1 MGDVPLLYAGDHGTR
16 PQKGSKSMR
25 CALLLEDHNAFRE
38 SLALLLSHEAN
49 IEMVAQASS
58 VEEARAIVLEELDH
72 IDVVVT
78 ELVLVN
84 GSAQEFLKS
93 LRQADGDASV
103 LVLTVIRDR
112 DSHEMALKLGAAEVM
127 TKDASLEQIVATI
140 KKLGSD

>member
-1 MGDVPLLYAGDHGTR
+1 
-16 PQKGSKSMR
+16 MR

-38 SLALLLSHEAN
+38 SLALLLSHESN

-58 VEEARAIVLEELDH
+58 VEEGRAIVLKELDH

-78 ELVLVN
+78 ELVLAN
-84 GSAQEFLKS
+84 GSATEFLKS
-93 LRQADGDASV
+93 LRQSDGGVSV

-112 DSHEMALKLGAAEVM
+112 DSHEMALKLGAAEVL
-127 TKDASLEQIVATI
+127 TKDVPLEQIVATI

>member
-1 MGDVPLLYAGDHGTR
+1 
-16 PQKGSKSMR
+16 MR

-38 SLALLLSHEAN
+38 SLALLLSHESN

-58 VEEARAIVLEELDH
+58 VEEGTAIVLKELDH

-78 ELVLVN
+78 ELVLAD
-84 GSAQEFLKS
+84 GSAQEFLES
-93 LRQADGDASV
+93 LRQSDGGVSV

-112 DSHEMALKLGAAEVM
+112 DSHEMALKLGAAEVL
-127 TKDASLEQIVATI
+127 TKDVPLEQIVATI

>member
-1 MGDVPLLYAGDHGTR
+1 
-16 PQKGSKSMR
+16 MR

-38 SLALLLSHEAN
+38 SLALLLSHESN

-58 VEEARAIVLEELDH
+58 IEEGSAIVLKELNH

-78 ELVLVN
+78 ELVLAD
-84 GSAQEFLKS
+84 GSAQEFLES
-93 LRQADGDASV
+93 LRQADGDVSV

-112 DSHEMALKLGAAEVM
+112 DSHDLALKMGAAEVM
-127 TKDASLEQIVATI
+127 TKDVPLEQIVATI

>member
-1 MGDVPLLYAGDHGTR
+1 
-16 PQKGSKSMR
+16 MR

-38 SLALLLSHEAN
+38 SLALLLSHESN

-58 VEEARAIVLEELDH
+58 IEEGSAIVLKELNH

-78 ELVLVN
+78 ELVLAD
-84 GSAQEFLKS
+84 GSAQEFLES
-93 LRQADGDASV
+93 LRQADGDVSV

-112 DSHEMALKLGAAEVM
+112 DSHEMALKMGAAEVM
-127 TKDASLEQIVATI
+127 TKDVPLEQIVATI